1 MKKTIF
7 LLFTLSMAAVSSMGQ
22 TIKTYSGL
30 YEDGKATYSYYEDEN
45 GERVKHGKFTYNK
58 TQKGV
63 GVGVGAIGGASISY
77 TGTDFASG
85 NYKDGI
91 KDGTWTYKSKVTGG
105 KIVFGNFAAVI
116 NYVNGRMEGTLNYD
130 GKIYQM
136 KNNRITG
143 QVKKSDEDWT
153 ISGQFDEDG
162 FPDGTWTKKYQS
174 GGNLY
179 VDTEKYVHGL
189 LIDKQT
195 KNESTREI
203 TKYEFKYVDPHEYL
217 AAYDP
222 NKDSTIVGK
231 LICKEKIYLKQG
243 ENNWSPLQEGLLP
256 EVFGVDIR
264 TIVEKIQEKR
274 GFGSEQD
281 EYEGIPFKEIVPIRT
296 NEASDKVYNIVEQMP
311 KFPGGEEAL
320 MKFINE
326 HIKYPQSALEQG
338 TQGTVMLRFVV
349 TSTGD
354 IGEVQILKGLMN
366 EDCNNEAKR
375 VVKSLPKFNPGMQQ
389 GRPVS
394 VWYTTPVRFVI
405 E

>member
-195 KNESTREI
+195 KNESTGEI
-203 TKYEFKYVDPHEYL
+203 TKYEFKDVDPHEYL

-338 TQGTVMLRFVV
+338 TQGTIMLRFVV
-349 TSTGD
+349 TGTGD
-354 IGEVQILKGLMN
+354 IGEVQILKGLDP
-366 EDCNNEAKR
+366 DCDDEAKR

-394 VWYTTPVRFVI
+394 VWYTAPVRFVI

>member
-30 YEDGKATYSYYEDEN
+30 YEDGKATYTYYEDEN

-91 KDGTWTYKSKVTGG
+91 KDGTWTYKSKVTAG
-105 KIVFGNFAAVI
+105 KIVFGNFSAVI
-116 NYVNGRMEGTLNYD
+116 NYVNGHMEGTLNYD
-130 GKIYQM
+130 GKVYQM

-143 QVKKSDEDWT
+143 QVKKSDKDWT
-153 ISGQFDEDG
+153 ISGQFDEGG
-162 FPDGTWTKKYQS
+162 FPDGTWTKNYKSY
-174 GGNLY
+174 GNIY

-195 KNESTREI
+195 KNESTGEI
-203 TKYEFKYVDPHEYL
+203 TRYKFKDVDPQEYL

-231 LICKEKIYLKQG
+231 LICKEKIYFKQG
-243 ENNWSPLQEGLLP
+243 ENNSSRLEEGLLP

-281 EYEGIPFKEIVPIRT
+281 EYGGIPFKEIVPIGT
-296 NEASDKVYNIVEQMP
+296 TEAPDKVYNIVEQMP
-311 KFPGGEEAL
+311 NFPGGEEAL

-354 IGEVQILKGLMN
+354 IGEVQILKGLDQ
-366 EDCNNEAKR
+366 DCNDEAKR
-375 VVKSLPKFNPGMQQ
+375 VVKSLPKFNPGMQR

-394 VWYTTPVRFVI
+394 VWYTAPVRFVI

>member
-1 MKKTIF
+1 M
-7 LLFTLSMAAVSSMGQ
+7 
-22 TIKTYSGL
+22 
-30 YEDGKATYSYYEDEN
+30 
-45 GERVKHGKFTYNK
+45 
-58 TQKGV
+58 
-63 GVGVGAIGGASISY
+63 GAIGGASISY

-153 ISGQFDEDG
+153 ISGLFDEDG

-195 KNESTREI
+195 NNESTGEI
-203 TKYEFKYVDPHEYL
+203 TKYEFKDVDPHEYL

-243 ENNWSPLQEGLLP
+243 ENNWSPLQ
-256 EVFGVDIR
+256 
-264 TIVEKIQEKR
+264 
-274 GFGSEQD
+274 
-281 EYEGIPFKEIVPIRT
+281 
-296 NEASDKVYNIVEQMP
+296 KVYFP
-311 KFPGGEEAL
+311 K
-320 MKFINE
+320 
-326 HIKYPQSALEQG
+326 YLE
-338 TQGTVMLRFVV
+338 
-349 TSTGD
+349 S
-354 IGEVQILKGLMN
+354 I
-366 EDCNNEAKR
+366 
-375 VVKSLPKFNPGMQQ
+375 
-389 GRPVS
+389 
-394 VWYTTPVRFVI
+394 
-405 E
+405 

>member
-1 MKKTIF
+1 MIM
-7 LLFTLSMAAVSSMGQ
+7 LASQASVGQ
-22 TIKTYSGL
+22 TPKTYSGL
-30 YEDGKATYSYYEDEN
+30 YEGGQATYTYFEDEN
-45 GERVKHGKFTYNK
+45 GERIKHGKFTYNK
-58 TQKGV
+58 KNNGV
-63 GVGVGAIGGASISY
+63 EAILDKIIPY
-77 TGTDFASG
+77 TETKFASG
-85 NYKDGI
+85 NYNNGVKEG
-91 KDGTWTYKSKVTGG
+91 KWTYKSKIAGKDAVFSDFSVT
-105 KIVFGNFAAVI
+105 I
-116 NYVNGRMEGTLNYD
+116 NYMNGRMEGTLNN
-130 GKIYQM
+130 GGELFQM

-143 QVKKSDEDWT
+143 PVKKNNKEWN

-195 KNESTREI
+195 KNESTGEI
-203 TKYEFKYVDPHEYL
+203 TKYEFKDVDPHEYL

-326 HIKYPQSALEQG
+326 HIKYPQSALKQG
-338 TQGTVMLRFVV
+338 TQGTIMLRFVV
-349 TSTGD
+349 TGTGD
-354 IGEVQILKGLMN
+354 IGEVQILKGLDP
-366 EDCNNEAKR
+366 DCDDEAKR

-394 VWYTTPVRFVI
+394 VWYTAPVRFVI